1 VAIPTDAASFIVELA
16 DTLTKAT
23 LTRLERTPPGALHW
37 HIDHEANSIGV
48 TIWHYTRWV
57 DHFGTVLLVG
67 GARADEHWY
76 RDGWAE
82 RTGYDPNAKGRGGLG
97 LLTGYSA
104 EEMHAVPQL
113 SAAELREYHTAASAS
128 FRQALAREDQASLER
143 KVFFV
148 DRDVAR
154 YDVIMGL
161 LLGENRHIGE
171 SDALRARYPRRRSL
185 GS

>member
-1 VAIPTDAASFIVELA
+1 MVELA

-23 LTRLERTPPGALHW
+23 LARLERTPPDALYW
-37 HIDHEANSIGV
+37 HIDYEANSIGV
-48 TIWHYTRWV
+48 TIWHYSRWV

-82 RTGYDPNAKGRGGLG
+82 RTGYDPEGKGRGGLG

-104 EEMHAVPQL
+104 DEMHAVPQL
-113 SAAELREYHTAASAS
+113 SADELRAYHTAAAAS
-128 FRQALAREDQASLER
+128 FREALAREDQASLER

-148 DRDVAR
+148 DRDVSR

-171 SDALRARYPRRRSL
+171 IDALLALFPRRVSL
-185 GS
+185 RGG